1 MQFTLLTL
9 VTLFAAAIAAPLKIE
24 GDSDLVER
32 QAAAGQPTTS
42 QAAMTTAD
50 GSVVAF
56 DTAGVYLA
64 SVAQG
69 L

>member
-9 VTLFAAAIAAPLKIE
+9 VTLFAAAIAAPVKGE
-24 GDSDLVER
+24 EELVVKR
-32 QAAAGQPTTS
+32 QAAGGQPTTS
-42 QAAMTTAD
+42 QPAMTAAD

-56 DTAGVYLA
+56 DAANVYLD
-64 SVAQG
+64 SVAKG

>member
-9 VTLFAAAIAAPLKIE
+9 VTLFAAAIAAPLNPE
-24 GDSDLVER
+24 SDLVVKR
-32 QAAAGQPTTS
+32 QAATGQPTTS
-42 QAAMTTAD
+42 QPAMSAQD

-56 DTAGVYLA
+56 DTAGVYLDSKA
-64 SVAQG
+64 KG

>member
-9 VTLFAAAIAAPLKIE
+9 VTLFAAAIAAPVSPR
-24 GDSDLVER
+24 GDEDLVVR
-32 QAAAGQPTTS
+32 QAASGQPTTS
-42 QAAMTTAD
+42 QAAMTSAD

-56 DTAGVYLA
+56 NTAGVYLD
-64 SVAQG
+64 SVAKG